1 MRSSEGWISTS
12 REGHALAGKTIAD
25 LKILRGELGAQMTQ
39 TAYDLTRSI
48 NQRALERLA
57 LLSEAIYALDDVI
70 EAGKDEAVST

>member
-1 MRSSEGWISTS
+1 M
-12 REGHALAGKTIAD
+12 AGKTIAD
-25 LKILRGELGAQMTQ
+25 LKILREDLGAQMTQ

-70 EAGKDEAVST
+70 EAGKDEASST